1 MQYIRVIKLIKAFIF
16 VWRQSNWKLH
26 LDVVSKMLNLFAAT
40 GHINYAKSARLYL
53 QRWES
58 LPETHPLLH
67 AQFINGHHT
76 VQKTSQNG
84 IDIWTDLAI
93 EQTLMCSMKSRGG
106 LTGGCGMTESVR
118 HALVLGLSQVAT
130 IHYAMVQL
138 TGAATKSSE

>member
-1 MQYIRVIKLIKAFIF
+1 MRK
-16 VWRQSNWKLH
+16 
-26 LDVVSKMLNLFAAT
+26 
-40 GHINYAKSARLYL
+40 
-53 QRWES
+53 

-67 AQFINGHHT
+67 AQFINGHLT

-93 EQTLMCSMKSRGG
+93 EQTLMCSIKSRGG

-138 TGAATKSSE
+138 TGAVTKSSG

>member
-1 MQYIRVIKLIKAFIF
+1 MRK
-16 VWRQSNWKLH
+16 
-26 LDVVSKMLNLFAAT
+26 
-40 GHINYAKSARLYL
+40 
-53 QRWES
+53 

-106 LTGGCGMTESVR
+106 LIGGCGMTESVR